1 MDPLNLERVAIREK
15 LTVECPDILKQA
27 GISQIDFGS
36 VFLSAESEAK
46 IMQAENIA
54 NNIVDGLNGVHQFMT
69 PEALDSVNNTI
80 NFIINDLIET
90 IKAYCKQK
98 FETYISPD
106 FAISLGKDYVQQTA
120 RYTKEYIKTP
130 AEIFEEVS
138 KDPVKKQQD
147 ELKEKE
153 RKDQSELI
161 SKIKEISIKTN
172 NIIQEI
178 MDTIQPYTEE
188 ISKYLVYGPDY
199 VMNEIV
205 TLYKRYLDKG
215 IGYVDEQI
223 AMVEMYVNTKVDE
236 WALASGIYAAE
247 EFNNM
252 QRKTASKV
260 INKDK
265 YLSDAARVKAMSL
278 VNKATMNLLGLIG
291 G

>member
-1 MDPLNLERVAIREK
+1 MEPLNVERVAIREK

-27 GISQIDFGS
+27 GITQVDFGS
-36 VFLSAESEAK
+36 VFLSAEGEARLV
-46 IMQAENIA
+46 QAENIA
-54 NNIVDGLNGVHQFMT
+54 NNVIDGLNGVHQFMT
-69 PEALDSVNNTI
+69 KEALDSVVSTI
-80 NFIINDLIET
+80 NFIIDDLVDTLI
-90 IKAYCKQK
+90 AYCKQK

-106 FAISLGKDYVQQTA
+106 FAISLGKDYIQQTA
-120 RYTKEYIKTP
+120 RYTQEYIKTP

-147 ELKEKE
+147 EIKEKE

-161 SKIKEISIKTN
+161 SKIKEISLKTTN
-172 NIIQEI
+172 TIQEI

-223 AMVEMYVNTKVDE
+223 ALVEAYVNTKVDE
-236 WALASGIYAAE
+236 WALTSGIFAAE
-247 EFNNM
+247 EFNSM
-252 QRKTASKV
+252 QRKTAAKV

-278 VNKATMNLLGLIG
+278 VNKATMNLLALIG